1 MVYVRKGDTP
11 LTPLKA
17 CVTSDTSFL
26 LDYLKGVCLIVA
38 IYHCSI
44 KIGSRDKGQSAI
56 AAAAYR
62 SGSKLYEKET
72 GLSPDY
78 TKKQGVV
85 YSEISLCANAP
96 QAFQDRATLW
106 NAVQEIESAKNA
118 RLWRE
123 IEVALPIEF
132 SREQQIDVVR
142 KYVAQLT
149 AQGMCADWS
158 IHDKGDGNPHAH
170 IMLTTRSILDNGS
183 WAPKSKKV
191 YDLDENGEKIFQKT
205 DKTGR
210 KQYKSHKEDFNN
222 WNEKERVEE
231 WRSAWAKCCNELLA
245 EKKIDHR
252 SYKRQNAEKIPTI
265 HEGYAARAIEHRGE
279 ISERVEYNRAVKELN
294 AYDTEIRAET
304 ELYKAKENQINNK
317 WETVR
322 ATLKT
327 EKEKTLAPVPLEK
340 YASKILALRDRYYA
354 DSINLI
360 VKNRVRRSTD
370 YAKFTL
376 KSKAERAQTAVKV
389 LPSLAEKVRSF
400 TDKIKSLIFFKRKE
414 KQQLTDERAETVAE
428 LKKNIDLIVAIG
440 VGKDY
445 DCENPTESSTNS
457 VCAKANDKIKRIIE
471 EAAEE
476 QKKVDFVEGLSDTTD
491 ERIADDLKRL
501 KAAVSDTV
509 SKLTVPER
517 AQLAVMIN
525 KAYTPTG
532 NNRVPSKVEI
542 EYSKLI
548 QQISSDHLAQHERE
562 QLPQHKAKRGK
573 SL

>member
-1 MVYVRKGDTP
+1 M
-11 LTPLKA
+11 
-17 CVTSDTSFL
+17 
-26 LDYLKGVCLIVA
+26 IVA

-142 KYVAQLT
+142 KYVVQLT

-222 WNEKERVEE
+222 WNGKERVEE

-265 HEGYAARAIEHRGE
+265 HEGYAAREMECRGE
-279 ISERVEYNRAVKELN
+279 VSERVEYNRAVKAMNVYNEN
-294 AYDTEIRAET
+294 DRAEVKVYTAEINRVSKKWKDVRAALKEQLTAEKENERSIEGIVSELVTLRNEFYYAFYLNSQKNLKVNQGKIEREKVLIKVEPAAEQFIKEAQEVRTLNKEMT
-304 ELYKAKENQINNK
+304 EKGTFALKAKAAIKAKLKQAISLLKNVSKILEDKLGIPITFGTMPLNFEAPDKNRSEQIYEQAK
-317 WETVR
+317 KDISKIRQEASAER
-322 ATLKT
+322 AKIAL
-327 EKEKTLAPVPLEK
+327 LEK
-340 YASKILALRDRYYA
+340 ASKITSEDVQSKFEAFSRACRAVPTGSRKEVAAKLQISKARYESLDA
-354 DSINLI
+354 KIK
-360 VKNRVRRSTD
+360 VNRV
-370 YAKFTL
+370 
-376 KSKAERAQTAVKV
+376 
-389 LPSLAEKVRSF
+389 LA
-400 TDKIKSLIFFKRKE
+400 DN
-414 KQQLTDERAETVAE
+414 QL
-428 LKKNIDLIVAIG
+428 N
-440 VGKDY
+440 
-445 DCENPTESSTNS
+445 
-457 VCAKANDKIKRIIE
+457 
-471 EAAEE
+471 
-476 QKKVDFVEGLSDTTD
+476 
-491 ERIADDLKRL
+491 
-501 KAAVSDTV
+501 
-509 SKLTVPER
+509 
-517 AQLAVMIN
+517 
-525 KAYTPTG
+525 
-532 NNRVPSKVEI
+532 
-542 EYSKLI
+542 
-548 QQISSDHLAQHERE
+548 AQHRERE
-562 QLPQHKAKRGK
+562 QGQQFQNRKKGGQ

>member
-1 MVYVRKGDTP
+1 M
-11 LTPLKA
+11 
-17 CVTSDTSFL
+17 
-26 LDYLKGVCLIVA
+26 IVA

-142 KYVAQLT
+142 KYVVQLT

-222 WNEKERVEE
+222 WNGKERVEE

-265 HEGYAARAIEHRGE
+265 HEGYAAREMECRGE
-279 ISERVEYNRAVKELN
+279 VSERVEYNRAVKAMNVYNEN
-294 AYDTEIRAET
+294 DRAEVKVYTAEINRVSKKWKDVRAALKEQLTAEKENERSIEGIVSELVTLRNEFYYAFYLNSQKNLKVNQGKIEREKVLIKVEPAAEQFIKEAQEVRTLNKEMT
-304 ELYKAKENQINNK
+304 EKGTFALKAKVAIKAKLKQAISLLKNVSKILEDKLGIPITFGTMPLNFEAPDKNRSEQIYEQAK
-317 WETVR
+317 KDISKIRQEASAER
-322 ATLKT
+322 AKIAL
-327 EKEKTLAPVPLEK
+327 LEK
-340 YASKILALRDRYYA
+340 ASKITSEDVQSKFEAFSRACRAVPTGSRKEVAAKLQISKARYESLDA
-354 DSINLI
+354 KIK
-360 VKNRVRRSTD
+360 VNRV
-370 YAKFTL
+370 
-376 KSKAERAQTAVKV
+376 
-389 LPSLAEKVRSF
+389 LA
-400 TDKIKSLIFFKRKE
+400 DN
-414 KQQLTDERAETVAE
+414 QL
-428 LKKNIDLIVAIG
+428 N
-440 VGKDY
+440 
-445 DCENPTESSTNS
+445 
-457 VCAKANDKIKRIIE
+457 
-471 EAAEE
+471 
-476 QKKVDFVEGLSDTTD
+476 
-491 ERIADDLKRL
+491 
-501 KAAVSDTV
+501 
-509 SKLTVPER
+509 
-517 AQLAVMIN
+517 
-525 KAYTPTG
+525 
-532 NNRVPSKVEI
+532 
-542 EYSKLI
+542 
-548 QQISSDHLAQHERE
+548 AQHRERE
-562 QLPQHKAKRGK
+562 QGQQFQNRKKGGQ